1 VQNPE
6 GVQRTFSTVVKIIWV
21 STEAIFRRS
30 KRLLMYFRKEAWLK
44 PSWFTKATKGVRMS
58 LYHHKVVGFFLR
70 LSPTE
75 GSSSG

>member
-1 VQNPE
+1 
-6 GVQRTFSTVVKIIWV
+6 
-21 STEAIFRRS
+21 
-30 KRLLMYFRKEAWLK
+30 MYFRKEAWLK

-75 GSSSG
+75 GSLQGRVSRGFFFWLSW